1 MEEIW
6 RDLPIR
12 GKNSRYQASNLGRLR
27 TVHMVEGIDASVRIL
42 KTCVCTRGK
51 RQRVSVCLRNKGK
64 QKNYDVPHLIASCFL
79 ENPNNCRVL
88 KHIDGNVEN
97 NAVNNLMWV
106 KHQFVGHIPKR
117 TAKIVQKTIDW
128 LYEQINNGR
137 IKCDDTESFIN
148 DYKSSMKTD
157 NNSQNQQTNKTIN
170 Q

>member
-27 TVHMVEGIDASVRIL
+27 TIHMVEGIDASVRML
-42 KTCVCTRGK
+42 KTCICRRGK
-51 RQRVSVCLRNKGK
+51 NKRVCVCLRNKGK
-64 QKNYDVPHLIASCFL
+64 QKTYDVPHLIAEYFL
-79 ENPNNCRVL
+79 ENPNGYKIV
-88 KHIDGNVEN
+88 KHIDGNIEN
-97 NAVNNLMWV
+97 NAASNLMWV
-106 KHQFVGHIPKR
+106 KHQFVGHTPKR
-117 TAKIVQKTIDW
+117 TAKIVQKTVDW

-148 DYKSSMKTD
+148 DYKSSMKT
-157 NNSQNQQTNKTIN
+157 TNKTIN